1 MAGSWSN
8 IHCYLCN
15 GRGHPEKE
23 CHLRKLKVAV
33 KNKSQD
39 GRACP
44 AQPEFELIIPGLS
57 GVTVRDRAN
66 DEYEV
71 GMFGV
76 NVTSDELRI
85 MVFGNRI
92 SFFAQPTRAREFTV
106 LLPEM
111 RPEVNFSWAYER
123 LAVNGRY
130 AFSKN
135 LFRATMQTDPFVH
148 GEAEFTLL
156 GRGTKTNQLVLEY
169 GPIEK
174 EQYRINIDG
183 RGPYGRCH
191 RQCMNTWFI
200 GVQLP
205 RALSTNQTQ
214 GTKRPTTPKSASRKK
229 IWPRVAA
236 TAE

>member
-1 MAGSWSN
+1 M
-8 IHCYLCN
+8 
-15 GRGHPEKE
+15 
-23 CHLRKLKVAV
+23 RKLKVAV

-92 SFFAQPTRAREFTV
+92 SFFGQPTRAREFTV

-111 RPEVNFSWAYER
+111 QPEVNF
-123 LAVNGRY
+123 
-130 AFSKN
+130 FSKN

-183 RGPYGRCH
+183 RG
-191 RQCMNTWFI
+191 QVWS
-200 GVQLP
+200 LP
-205 RALSTNQTQ
+205 QAMYEHMVYWCATPE
-214 GTKRPTTPKSASRKK
+214 GTFDESDAGDEEANNAEER
-229 IWPRVAA
+229 IEEENFA
-236 TAE
+236 TGGSDGEMK